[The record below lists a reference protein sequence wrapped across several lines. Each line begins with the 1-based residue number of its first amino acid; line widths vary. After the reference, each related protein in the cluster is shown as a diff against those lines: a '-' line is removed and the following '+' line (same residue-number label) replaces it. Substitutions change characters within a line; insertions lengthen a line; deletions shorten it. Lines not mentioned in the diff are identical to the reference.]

1 MITFLIR
8 LLKRVGILVPGVI
21 VTYLALKN
29 VFPEVNDVLPF
40 EPAAIFAT
48 YILVAYIFI
57 PAVIR
62 FIRLI
67 APPKHLPYYCTTP
80 DGFASD
86 PVNIGIYA
94 TRDELIVAMGKAGWF
109 VADRRTPRTIL
120 KLFTALIQNK
130 SYVHAPFSNLYLF
143 GRNQDIGFEMPV
155 GDSPRHRHH
164 VRFWAAS
171 HTGDPRHLDHLS
183 FWDNFQ
189 RSNLLNGRVLWVG
202 AASLD
207 TGIGIIRHN
216 AQLTHMIHE
225 NTDQERDLITKS
237 LKATG
242 MVRKIRQVIASA
254 EPYWLR
260 NRVIR
265 GRLQS
270 DGKLTICEITPGI
283 ASTEKSTSRPRR
295 SSK

>member
-1 MITFLIR
+1 MVTFIIR
-8 LLKRVGILVPGVI
+8 LLKRVSVLVPGVI

-29 VFPEVNDVLPF
+29 VFPEVSDLLPF

-48 YILVAYIFI
+48 YILIAYIFI
-57 PAVIR
+57 PTVIR

-86 PVNIGIYA
+86 PVNIGVYA
-94 TRDELIVAMGKAGWF
+94 TREELIVAMGKAGWF

-120 KLFTALIQNK
+120 KLFVALIQNK
-130 SYVHAPFSNLYLF
+130 SYVNAPFSNLYLF

-155 GDSPRHRHH
+155 GGSPRHRHH

-189 RSNLLNGRVLWVG
+189 RSNLLDGRVLWVG

-207 TGIGIIRHN
+207 IGIGIIRHN

-225 NTDQERDLITKS
+225 NTDKERDLITSS

-242 MVRKIRQVIASA
+242 LVQKVRQVDAST

-260 NRVIR
+260 NRVFR
-265 GRLQS
+265 GRLKS
-270 DGKLTICEITPGI
+270 DGKLTICEITPDM
-283 ASTEKSTSRPRR
+283 ADAKKSASRPHRL
-295 SSK
+295 SK